1 MAGSQKKVGIGE
13 FILKEVEAHSADLAN
28 HVAQQFN
35 ISRQRANTYISREVK
50 AGGLIKVG
58 TTRNSRYFLLGGNHF
73 EFSIKIT
80 STLTDDYVWS
90 KYVKPMLANCP
101 QNVLSACAYGFTE
114 IFNNAIDHSEGS
126 SIYTQIDIKD
136 GTVDII
142 IMDNGIGIFKKIQIA
157 LSLEHKREA
166 ILHLSKGKF
175 TTDPDKHTGEGI
187 FFTSRMFDKF
197 SILSDD
203 LHYTFHN
210 KRDWMLSNER
220 QEEFGRGTSVEMS
233 LALDSKI
240 NLKGVFDKYKDED
253 IGFAKTVVAVAL
265 SADPG
270 DPHVSRS
277 QAKRLLM
284 GLEKFRHVVL
294 DFKGVES
301 VGQAFVDQVFR
312 VFQAEYPKIKIQY
325 FNANPQV
332 DSMIKTGLP
341 KGTPGK
347 EV

>member
-1 MAGSQKKVGIGE
+1 MKK
-13 FILKEVEAHSADLAN
+13 LD
-28 HVAQQFN
+28 
-35 ISRQRANTYISREVK
+35 
-50 AGGLIKVG
+50 
-58 TTRNSRYFLLGGNHF
+58 
-73 EFSIKIT
+73 
-80 STLTDDYVWS
+80 
-90 KYVKPMLANCP
+90 
-101 QNVLSACAYGFTE
+101 
-114 IFNNAIDHSEGS
+114 
-126 SIYTQIDIKD
+126 
-136 GTVDII
+136 
-142 IMDNGIGIFKKIQIA
+142 
-157 LSLEHKREA
+157 
-166 ILHLSKGKF
+166 LSKVALPKQF
-175 TTDPDKHTGEGI
+175 PIVQVKD
-187 FFTSRMFDKF
+187 SRMFDKF